1 MKILLS
7 IKPEYADKILSGDKH
22 YEFRK
27 VVFKDERVK
36 SVVIY
41 ATMPVGKVIGEFDV
55 DEIIQNSPKSLWEIT
70 KLYSGITKSFF
81 DEYFYGR
88 EKAFAIKIKNARRYE
103 KPLELKSL
111 LSNGIAPQSFCY
123 LRDA

>member
-1 MKILLS
+1 MRVLLS
-7 IKPEYADKILSGDKH
+7 IKPEYANKILSGDKH

-27 VVFKDERVK
+27 VIFKDKNVK

-55 DEIIQNSPKSLWEIT
+55 EHIIQDNPKSLWKLT
-70 KLYSGITKSFF
+70 KEHSGITKLFF

-88 EKAFAIKIKNARRYE
+88 DKAFAIKVKNPFKYQT
-103 KPLELKSL
+103 PLALNTL

-123 LRDA
+123 LRT